1 MDSEGKTK
9 ICLFIE
15 TSIAKTNLVA
25 SKVRSLDS
33 KFDSENKKKKTQ
45 KNESLI

>member
-33 KFDSENKKKKTQ
+33 KFDSENKKRKPRKT
-45 KNESLI
+45 NH